1 MAFQEGVLE
10 DFPELGSAL
19 AVAPLERCPHVQA
32 LVEAWASVARWVPAT
47 TLEGCAGGGQGT
59 RSTGA

>member
-1 MAFQEGVLE
+1 MGSWALAIQEGALE

-32 LVEAWASVARWVPAT
+32 LVEA
-47 TLEGCAGGGQGT
+47 
-59 RSTGA
+59 